1 MYKIESDLSSRADI
15 NELADFVEILCLRD
29 EHVSKQEIIAILGR
43 VDDNERTSGLDAD
56 ERLESKIDDIFSELE
71 FRFRISNGKYPFDI
85 DESGHVI
92 YVSNTV
98 EKKYHYL
105 YFYLLLSTRLN
116 MKNNK
121 IQNSIDG
128 TLLFEE
134 VAVEIIRDYLGI
146 KSKSFLFGT
155 SANDSNFKSKIEQ
168 LCVEME
174 EGGGFVQRDN
184 DPPSYVKDDK
194 LDIVAWIPFKD
205 KCTGKLIVFGQC
217 KTGTSYKEE
226 LVKYWKEY
234 FIQHKCQMRKTHRL
248 WVEKNRTKVKRNKRQ
263 WDTDNKEHVREYYK
277 KYIKRNKEK
286 YKLNQREYRK
296 HYTKNRRKK
305 DPKFRLSKNIS
316 SAIWFVLKGNKV
328 WKKWERLVGY
338 TINDL
343 IEHLE
348 KQFDDKMNWNNYGKW
363 QIDHIIPKSFFDI
376 KKIKDNEFKK
386 CWTLDN
392 LQPLWEKDNLKKY
405 NKI

>member
-226 LVKYWKEY
+226 LVKLQPDRFCNKWLRDNPAITPLKIY
-234 FIQHKCQMRKTHRL
+234 FL
-248 WVEKNRTKVKRNKRQ
+248 
-263 WDTDNKEHVREYYK
+263 TDSLLR
-277 KYIKRNKEK
+277 
-286 YKLNQREYRK
+286 
-296 HYTKNRRKK
+296 
-305 DPKFRLSKNIS
+305 
-316 SAIWFVLKGNKV
+316 
-328 WKKWERLVGY
+328 
-338 TINDL
+338 
-343 IEHLE
+343 
-348 KQFDDKMNWNNYGKW
+348 GKW
-363 QIDHIIPKSFFDI
+363 YTTSQDAGILFDRCRIMDTVSELSEEVSNKLKSWLDHAVKNHV
-376 KKIKDNEFKK
+376 KN
-386 CWTLDN
+386 
-392 LQPLWEKDNLKKY
+392 
-405 NKI
+405 